1 MVANL
6 ADQLRRD
13 ENERQYAYDD
23 ANGTT
28 LSRGM
33 TLLGNLTI
41 GIGRN
46 LSAKGISQKERDF
59 LLANDMEE
67 ATTSLEANFPWTME
81 LDPVR
86 KGVLLNMIFNE
97 GLAHLATFR
106 DTLAKIQSGDYRGA
120 SEAMLDSLW
129 AKQVGPRAR
138 RLSIQMESG
147 AWQ

>member
-1 MVANL
+1 MISNL

-13 ENERQYAYDD
+13 ESERQFAYDD

-28 LSRGM
+28 LSKGM

-67 ATTSLEANFPWTME
+67 ATLALEANFPWTMQ
-81 LDPVR
+81 LDAVR
-86 KGVLLNMIFNE
+86 QGVLLNMIFNE
-97 GLAHLATFR
+97 GLSHLATFR
-106 DTLAKIQSGDYRGA
+106 DTLAKVQSGDYEGA
-120 SEAMLDSLW
+120 SVAMLDSLW

-138 RLSIQMESG
+138 RLSIQMKVG
-147 AWQ
+147 TWQ

>member
-1 MVANL
+1 MISNL

-13 ENERQYAYDD
+13 ESERQFAYDD

-28 LSRGM
+28 LAKGM
-33 TLLGNLTI
+33 TLRGNLTI

-46 LSAKGISQKERDF
+46 LSAKGISKKERDF
-59 LLANDMEE
+59 LLANDMDE
-67 ATTSLEANFPWTME
+67 ATIALEANFPWTME
-81 LDPVR
+81 LDAVR

-97 GLAHLATFR
+97 GLSHLSTFR
-106 DTLAKIQSGDYRGA
+106 DTLAKIQSGDYKGA
-120 SEAMLDSLW
+120 SAAMLDSLW
-129 AKQVGPRAR
+129 AKQVGPRAT